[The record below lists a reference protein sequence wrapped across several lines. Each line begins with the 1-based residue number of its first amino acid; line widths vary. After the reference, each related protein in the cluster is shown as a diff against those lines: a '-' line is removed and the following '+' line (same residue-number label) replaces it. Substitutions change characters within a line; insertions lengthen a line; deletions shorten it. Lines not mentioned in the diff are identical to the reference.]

1 MKPKSPH
8 MYQREEAWSGW
19 TLLKINFALEC
30 ILILY
35 PLHLFT
41 NKKQV
46 LIQVGYFDWK
56 LPFFHVIIISL
67 YF

>member
-1 MKPKSPH
+1 

-46 LIQVGYFDWK
+46 LIQVGYFD
-56 LPFFHVIIISL
+56 
-67 YF
+67 